1 MNKNTINAIFIS
13 LGLFFIVF
21 AILFADQITLDSATL
36 FALIIALIGF
46 EIKQSYEMGYIRA
59 KLERLG
65 FEVEELINKVFKK

>member
-21 AILFADQITLDSATL
+21 TILLIDHITLDTATL

-46 EIKQSYEMGYIRA
+46 EVKQSYEIGYVKA
-59 KLERLG
+59 KIERLG
-65 FEVEELINKVFKK
+65 FEVEELVNKVFKK